1 LSTLLQI
8 VPRVPGGIDGVGDYA
23 LTIARKLQEGFGCE
37 TVFAIPIKAFVLPPG
52 WSSPSVEG
60 FDLVALEHLLKPPF
74 PEFDEPDFNHVVLHY
89 VNYGFQKRG
98 IPFRL
103 LSILQQLRRQHHG
116 KLVTIFHE
124 LYASGP
130 PWTSA
135 FWLQPLQIHLAKAV
149 ARLSD
154 ACIVSSDNFVSE
166 LKRMVSQARIH
177 LHPVPSGLEEPSL
190 SPNQIVD
197 RDPHRWAIVGG
208 TALTERSLRSFRRLI
223 RRIPDSITPR
233 ILFVL
238 GGDENPVTRSL
249 VVDLAVQSDYRPRI
263 AAIEASEILRTCSFA
278 WFDYFHRPDVETSV
292 ILKSSAFA
300 AACAHA
306 VIPVFP
312 HRGSAIS
319 LGSDRLPGPFFVE
332 PDRSEIPDAHG
343 RAEIASGIYDWYQR
357 HSSSESLVQTIAS
370 IFGLNGAQ

>member
-8 VPRVPGGIDGVGDYA
+8 VPKAPGGIDGVGDYA
-23 LTIARKLQEGFGCE
+23 LTIARKLREKFGCD
-37 TVFAIPIKAFVLPPG
+37 TVFATFKTSSSENPGGFEVSPLDGLLERSIHKYDHVL
-52 WSSPSVEG
+52 
-60 FDLVALEHLLKPPF
+60 
-74 PEFDEPDFNHVVLHY
+74 LHY

-103 LSILQQLRRQHHG
+103 LSILRALRKQHRG
-116 KLVTIFHE
+116 KFVTVFHE

-130 PWTSA
+130 PWKSA
-135 FWLQPLQIHLAKAV
+135 FWLRPLQIRLAKKV

-154 ACIVSSDNFVSE
+154 ESIVSTGNFFSE
-166 LKRMVSQARIH
+166 LKRMVPDARVQ

-208 TALTERSLRSFRRLI
+208 TALAERSLRSFRRLV
-223 RRIPDSITPR
+223 RRIPDSIAPR
-233 ILFVL
+233 TLFVL
-238 GGDENPVTRSL
+238 GGNENPVARSL
-249 VVDLAVQSDYRPRI
+249 LVDLAIKSDYRPRI
-263 AAIEASEILRTCSFA
+263 AAIGASEILRTCSFA

-312 HRGSAIS
+312 HRGSVIS
-319 LGSDRLPGPFFVE
+319 IGSDRLPGPFFVE

-343 RAEIASGIYDWYQR
+343 RAKTASDIYNWYQR
-357 HSSSESLVQTIAS
+357 HASSESLVQAIAK